1 MRALEV
7 GKVTVFDKTY
17 DVYGYSDDT
26 WYQDLKSKGVWN
38 EFRLSHLEGLIAA
51 DDICLDLG
59 ANVGM
64 MTLALAALTPKGHVY
79 AFEGSPE
86 TTLALQETVK
96 ANDLP
101 NVDAYN
107 VIVGR
112 STQAVKFFDMPD
124 VRSSG
129 HYVPAEAQ
137 REVTS
142 LWQDTSQMI
151 LSHTKSVDDLVEELR
166 IPKVDFIKI
175 DVEGAEL
182 DVMAGAEKTL
192 SRWHPMLI
200 MEFNSYAYTHLREI
214 PPRRALCQIL
224 DAFDQV
230 YYFQNRTGDLV
241 RLKNT
246 ERARERFLHDN
257 LFNGFVDDLL
267 CVYADSRLAKS
278 GAIEREMKIGEFER
292 RLREKERELAEKQA
306 LLAEKQ
312 ATLAETQAMLA
323 ETQAMLAETQA
334 MLEAKLQE
342 KDAHIASIYNSRS
355 WRMTAPARRIT
366 TLLRR

>member
-1 MRALEV
+1 MRTLEV

-26 WYQDLKSKGVWN
+26 WYQDVKSKAVWN
-38 EFRLSHLEGLIAA
+38 EFRLSHLEGLIAP
-51 DDICLDLG
+51 DDVCLDLG

-64 MTLALAALTPKGHVY
+64 MTLALAALTPQGHVY

-96 ANDLP
+96 ANNLP
-101 NVDAYN
+101 NVGAYN
-107 VIVGR
+107 VVVGR
-112 STQAVKFFDMPD
+112 STQSVKFFDMPD

-129 HYVPAEAQ
+129 HYVPADAP

-142 LWQDTSQMI
+142 LWQDTSKMI
-151 LSHTKSVDDLVEELR
+151 LSQTKSVDDLVEELH

-182 DVMAGAEKTL
+182 DVLAGAEKTL
-192 SRWHPMLI
+192 ARWRPMLI

-224 DAFDQV
+224 DTFDLV

-241 RLKNT
+241 RLENT

-267 CVYADSRLAKS
+267 CLYADSRLARS
-278 GAIEREMKIGEFER
+278 GAIEREMKVGELER
-292 RLREKERELAEKQA
+292 KLRQVEAELQEKQVKFAEKQEKLAEK
-306 LLAEKQ
+306 LAENQ
-312 ATLAETQAMLA
+312 AKFAEEQTHL
-323 ETQAMLAETQA
+323 T
-334 MLEAKLQE
+334 AKLQE
-342 KDAHIASIYNSRS
+342 KDSHLASIYNSRS
-355 WRMTAPARRIT
+355 WRITAPMRRIT
-366 TLLRR
+366 TWLRR